1 LLAHRSHTFALPR
14 GRSYSAL
21 MPERIDTTHVLM
33 DRKLVLYQRERSD
46 VWQCRYKV
54 DGQWHRAT
62 TKEYEFDKAKARA
75 ERLMIEAEIRKAAQ
89 LPVVTRKFRD
99 IAKHAIKRMED
110 ELAAGGG
117 KVVFRD
123 YIAAINGHMVPFL
136 GSYGMTGIDIAVID
150 EFYAWRAKRTGKA
163 ATRSTVMTYNG
174 ALGRVFKEAVDRG
187 FLSPAKVPP
196 LVAKGKKS
204 ERRPAFTLEEARKLR
219 NGFDDWI
226 ELARDDKS
234 KELRQLLRD
243 YVIVLLDTGAR
254 PGKELLNVKWKQLIF
269 KRQITATETDEPEP
283 REPHEEE
290 GEPDLITTF
299 KSSNTLEMTVSGKT
313 GTRQIIARNESVKA
327 IQRIV
332 LRNYS
337 YKPNAI
343 DPFKQVIAKHG
354 NDFVFRTKDK
364 TEPTS
369 FQKLFGTYLEHTGLL
384 IDPKTEQERVFY
396 SLRHTY
402 ATFELTYERTPI
414 RTLAHQMGTSVPM
427 IEKHYDHLIITDAID
442 QLRGTETERLLNG
455 HGSVGTGSITV
466 KTVRRREGTRP
477 RSKAAQGRSGD
488 RT

>member
-1 LLAHRSHTFALPR
+1 
-14 GRSYSAL
+14 
-21 MPERIDTTHVLM
+21 MPERVETTHVM
-33 DRKLVLYQRERSD
+33 MERKLVLYQRGDRSS

-62 TKEYEFDKAKARA
+62 TKEYDLGPAKARA
-75 ERLMIEAEIRKAAQ
+75 ERLMIEAEIRKHAN

-99 IAKHAIKRMED
+99 IAKYAATRMQD

-123 YIAAINGHMVPFL
+123 YIAAIEAYMLPYL
-136 GSYGMTGIDIAVID
+136 GKYSMTGIDIGVID
-150 EFYAWRAKRTGKA
+150 EFYAWREKRTGKP

-174 ALGRVFKEAVDRG
+174 ALSRVFKEAVDRG

-219 NGFDDWI
+219 NGFDGWI
-226 ELARDDKS
+226 ELARDDRS

-283 REPHEEE
+283 REPHEQE
-290 GEPDLITTF
+290 GEPERITTF
-299 KSSNTLEMTVSGKT
+299 KSSNTLEMTVTGKT

-327 IQRIV
+327 ILRIAQ
-332 LRNYS
+332 RNYGH
-337 YKPNAI
+337 KPKVNE
-343 DPFKQVIAKHG
+343 PFKEVIAKHG

-364 TEPTS
+364 AGPTS
-369 FQKLFGTYLEHTGLL
+369 FQKLFATYLEHTGLL
-384 IDPKTEQERVFY
+384 IDPKSEQERVFY

-402 ATFELTYERTPI
+402 ATFELTHERTPI
-414 RTLAHQMGTSVPM
+414 RTLAHQMGTSVLM
-427 IEKHYDHLIITDAID
+427 IEKHYDHLIISDAID

-455 HGSVGTGSITV
+455 HDSVVTRSITV
-466 KTVRRREGTRP
+466 KTVRRGDGSRP
-477 RSKAAQGRSGD
+477 STKARPD
-488 RT
+488 R